1 MRTKFALLLWA
12 AALSMTLPGCAAYEQ
27 AQQQAGAR
35 HYAAMQNTCASY
47 GFQPGTDAF
56 ANCMMR
62 IDQMQRAQA
71 NQAVQA
77 YIQQS
82 QEQTNALN
90 AQVRANRPVQTQ
102 CYRVGNSVQC
112 TTY

>member
-1 MRTKFALLLWA
+1 
-12 AALSMTLPGCAAYEQ
+12 
-27 AQQQAGAR
+27 
-35 HYAAMQNTCASY
+35 MQNTCASY

-56 ANCMMR
+56 ANCLMR
-62 IDQMQRAQA
+62 IDQMQRGQA

>member
-1 MRTKFALLLWA
+1 MRTKFSLLPWVSILA
-12 AALSMTLPGCAAYEQ
+12 MTLPGCAAYQQAQEQ
-27 AQQQAGAR
+27 AAAQ
-35 HYAAMQNTCASY
+35 HYSAMQNTCASY

-56 ANCMMR
+56 ANCLMR
-62 IDQMQRAQA
+62 IDQMQRGQA